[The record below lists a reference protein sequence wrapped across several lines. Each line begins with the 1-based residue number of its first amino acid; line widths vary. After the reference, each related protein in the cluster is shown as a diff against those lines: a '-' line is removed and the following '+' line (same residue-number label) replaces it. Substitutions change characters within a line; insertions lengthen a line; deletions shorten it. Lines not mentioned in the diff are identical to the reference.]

1 VRGLQRDVAEEFYE
15 REWAK
20 VKGDKYELETKDEM
34 KLRTGFSPDLAD
46 WLAIAMEGARRNGF
60 MIESLPEYESKDEDR
75 DDYLRKALTKYMS
88 TVKSRSMSYA

>member
-1 VRGLQRDVAEEFYE
+1 VRGLPRDVAEEFYE

-46 WLAIAMEGARRNGF
+46 WLAIAVEGARRNGF
-60 MIESLPEYESKDEDR
+60 MIESQPEYEGANRKD
-75 DDYLRKALTKYMS
+75 DDYLQTELTKYRQGIKKRQLNY
-88 TVKSRSMSYA
+88 T